1 MLSLAAMA
9 SMALAG
15 PPPCASGSG
24 TSNSSEEKVVIPV
37 PVVPSPTKP
46 LTPKVNDSG
55 DYIVVEIGPRFE
67 VPFVPMCIVEVTLA
81 GGPYDPYFLI
91 ECGTTDLGVSYVEM
105 ENLTTGETAGTH
117 RAQAGAVRIP
127 VNSPAGRWWIV
138 VKSATGEYYSGVF
151 TVEAFWWH

>member
-9 SMALAG
+9 SMALAA

-24 TSNSSEEKVVIPV
+24 SSNNAEVKVVVPV
-37 PVVPSPTKP
+37 PVVPSPTRPDPPKP
-46 LTPKVNDSG
+46 ASEP
-55 DYIVVEIGPRFE
+55 GPGESLNPGIE

-91 ECGTTDLGVSYVEM
+91 ECGTNDLGVSYVEM